1 MAINE
6 AVIEK
11 HFRIIME
18 EGLGLDLKDPNFTD
32 TPARVGRAYR
42 EIFQGLETAD
52 KDIHD
57 ILKEGFPTNYD
68 GIVLEKDIVVF
79 SMCPHHFLP
88 IRYEISVGYI
98 PKGIALGLS
107 KLARLIELIGKTPTL
122 QEEFTERIVDE
133 ISDHI
138 HPLGVICVVKGAH
151 YCMQMRGVRQKDVW
165 TTTSS
170 ARGAFLQKEEMEL
183 KFYNLLKNG

>member
-6 AVIEK
+6 EVIAK
-11 HFRIIME
+11 HFRKIME
-18 EGLGLDLKDPNFTD
+18 EGLDLDLTDPNFAD

-52 KDIHD
+52 DEIHE
-57 ILKEGFPTNYD
+57 ILREGFPTTYE

-88 IRYEISVGYI
+88 IRYEVSIGYI
-98 PKGIALGLS
+98 PKGIAMGLS
-107 KLARLIELIGKTPTL
+107 KLGRLIELIGKTPTL
-122 QEEFTERIVDE
+122 QEEFTERIVNE
-133 ISDHI
+133 IQDHI
-138 HPLGVICVVKGAH
+138 RPLGVICVVKGAH
-151 YCMQMRGVRQKDVW
+151 YCMQMRGVKQRDVW

-183 KFYNLLKNG
+183 KFYNLLQNG